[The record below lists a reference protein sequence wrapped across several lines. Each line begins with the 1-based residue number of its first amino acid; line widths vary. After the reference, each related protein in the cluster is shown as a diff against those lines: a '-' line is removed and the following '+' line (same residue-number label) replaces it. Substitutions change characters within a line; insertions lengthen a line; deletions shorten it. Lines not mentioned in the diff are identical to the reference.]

1 MEAVFSALPVL
12 GLFRTLR
19 DMEEMREIVF
29 GFLLM
34 RFSMS
39 ARLPTKGIF
48 SFRELSGLVVVDAA
62 VAAVA
67 AVEALL

>member
-1 MEAVFSALPVL
+1 M
-12 GLFRTLR
+12 
-19 DMEEMREIVF
+19 VF

-48 SFRELSGLVVVDAA
+48 SFRELSGFAVVDAA
-62 VAAVA
+62 VVAVTV
-67 AVEALL
+67 VEALL